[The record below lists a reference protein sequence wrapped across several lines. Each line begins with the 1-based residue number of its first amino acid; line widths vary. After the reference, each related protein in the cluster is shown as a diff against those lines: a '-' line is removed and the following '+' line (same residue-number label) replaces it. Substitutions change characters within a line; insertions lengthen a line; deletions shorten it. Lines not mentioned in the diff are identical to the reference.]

1 MTRKSAVFI
10 REIVT
15 RQNKFLISSSIII
28 WSKSGCLSLLVFS
41 WLKPD
46 WIGEETDEDI
56 FVPNTEVEANIA
68 SQTRPEMFVV
78 VSWGSRVVELE
89 QFDEILDDTTEVVGE
104 NVFMALMDSVSKFSN
119 YVTLGFLVFF
129 LHDKADGFWEGDLLK
144 AG

>member
-1 MTRKSAVFI
+1 M
-10 REIVT
+10 
-15 RQNKFLISSSIII
+15 ISSSIII
-28 WSKSGCLSLLVFS
+28 WSKSGCLSLFIVFS
-41 WLKPD
+41 WVKPD
-46 WIGEETDEDI
+46 WTGERTDEDI
-56 FVPNTEVEANIA
+56 VVPSTEVEANIA

-78 VSWGSRVVELE
+78 ASWGSRVVKLE

>member
-1 MTRKSAVFI
+1 M
-10 REIVT
+10 
-15 RQNKFLISSSIII
+15 
-28 WSKSGCLSLLVFS
+28 FS

-104 NVFMALMDSVSKFSN
+104 NVFMALMDSVSKF
-119 YVTLGFLVFF
+119 
-129 LHDKADGFWEGDLLK
+129 LK
-144 AG
+144 